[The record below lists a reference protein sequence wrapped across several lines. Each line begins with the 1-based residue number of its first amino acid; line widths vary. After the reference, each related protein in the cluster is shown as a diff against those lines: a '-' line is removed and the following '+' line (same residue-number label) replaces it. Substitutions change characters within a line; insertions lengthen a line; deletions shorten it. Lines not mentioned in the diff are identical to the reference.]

1 VAAQVHASNKVLSV
15 QAFARRTAV
24 LTCRFYLKFAFPY
37 SWCFST
43 PFNKCSTGQE
53 PSVPTGNSIHLWCI
67 RVTTDQPTNN
77 QPTTWATLCVMHAKS
92 KFTDDRSTLRCGFNA
107 GPTIAL
113 SWTAACIPA
122 ANTSS
127 LADTCTSH
135 QIISALQPVVKVR
148 GGQGTQPP
156 ALISSPLMD
165 FEPILLNVGP
175 RLLFSVW
182 REIDACLEY
191 HLSSLSQLILFA
203 TVSKLYNENMGLSH
217 PKIVLFFKKA
227 EKSFATRTLPQTPL
241 EELMMLPRCTSTSHI
256 FAPNSTVSCCQY
268 QHVHQSCRRYF
279 LPK

>member
-1 VAAQVHASNKVLSV
+1 MLVKLGLGYRTVKKRWRYVKPLSSDTGTLRTEGQTDRFAISISRLSMLTRDKNAALSELWMLKKSKKSRCKFIHQVAAQVHASNKVLSV

-43 PFNKCSTGQE
+43 PFKKCSTGQE

-122 ANTSS
+122 VNTSS

-135 QIISALQPVVKVR
+135 QIIS
-148 GGQGTQPP
+148 
-156 ALISSPLMD
+156 
-165 FEPILLNVGP
+165 
-175 RLLFSVW
+175 
-182 REIDACLEY
+182 
-191 HLSSLSQLILFA
+191 
-203 TVSKLYNENMGLSH
+203 
-217 PKIVLFFKKA
+217 
-227 EKSFATRTLPQTPL
+227 
-241 EELMMLPRCTSTSHI
+241 ST
-256 FAPNSTVSCCQY
+256 TCG
-268 QHVHQSCRRYF
+268 
-279 LPK
+279 